1 MSIKTAFNK
10 GAKDYDAPR
19 KQLIPCFD
27 DFYGTALQLIDRDM
41 DSKISVLDLGAG
53 TGLFSYLVSQIL
65 PNAEFTL
72 YDLSENMLSEAR
84 TRFSNLDLNLRYF
97 VKNYSSEPISGKYD
111 LIISALSIHHLVD
124 FEKKNLFQKIF
135 DSLRTNER
143 RQNVYFG
150 ESTELHERSRVF
162 KRKQLV

>member
-1 MSIKTAFNK
+1 MFDQNK
-10 GAKDYDAPR
+10 AISHDAPR
-19 KQLIPCFD
+19 KQLISCFD

-84 TRFSNLDLNLRYF
+84 TRFSNLNINLRYF
-97 VKNYSSEPISGKYD
+97 VKNYSFVVYSG
-111 LIISALSIHHLVD
+111 V
-124 FEKKNLFQKIF
+124 
-135 DSLRTNER
+135 RT
-143 RQNVYFG
+143 
-150 ESTELHERSRVF
+150 S
-162 KRKQLV
+162 